1 MVRLAR
7 DLLLCFGLSPSCCA
21 VRAVLT
27 WREHLHPA
35 EDLAPR
41 MPWETPPPQLVLE
54 RDHVHVWR
62 AWLDHEPGCGDSFR
76 ATLSPDERAR
86 ADRFRFDRDRARF
99 VAGRAALRMIL
110 GRYLRREPAALR
122 FGYGPQGKPF
132 LADAPGAD
140 LRFNLSHSYGLALY
154 AVARGRDVGIDV
166 EKIDPRLEN
175 GIAEQFFSPREVAA
189 LRSLPSAGQTEAFF
203 ACWTRKEAYAKA
215 RGEGLRLRLDQFEV
229 SLGESAALLRS
240 DEDPGDTRR
249 WRLEALSPGS
259 GYAAAIAV
267 GGDCC
272 SLACWQWS
280 WPCRCLTAGS
290 AGGA

>member
-1 MVRLAR
+1 
-7 DLLLCFGLSPSCCA
+7 

-41 MPWETPPPQLVLE
+41 MPWGTSPPQLVLE

-110 GRYLRREPAALR
+110 GRYLRREPATLR

-132 LADAPGAD
+132 LAEAPGAD

-154 AVARGRDVGIDV
+154 AVARSRDVGIDV
-166 EKIDPRLEN
+166 EKIDPRFES

-215 RGEGLRLRLDQFEV
+215 KGEGLGLRLDQFEI
-229 SLGESAALLRS
+229 SLGESAALLWS

-267 GGDCC
+267 GGDRC
-272 SLACWQWS
+272 SLACWQWA